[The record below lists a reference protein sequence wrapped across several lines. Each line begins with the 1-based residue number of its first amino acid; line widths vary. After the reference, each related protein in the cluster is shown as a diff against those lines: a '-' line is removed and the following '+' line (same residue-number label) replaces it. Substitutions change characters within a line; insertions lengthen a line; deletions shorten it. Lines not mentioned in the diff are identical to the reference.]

1 MLKDALMEVIGRA
14 GGMEQIAEEPEEEL
28 TDEDEEQYEDDE

>member
-14 GGMEQIAEEPEEEL
+14 GGIDQIAEEPEEDVPDEEY
-28 TDEDEEQYEDDE
+28 DEDEDI